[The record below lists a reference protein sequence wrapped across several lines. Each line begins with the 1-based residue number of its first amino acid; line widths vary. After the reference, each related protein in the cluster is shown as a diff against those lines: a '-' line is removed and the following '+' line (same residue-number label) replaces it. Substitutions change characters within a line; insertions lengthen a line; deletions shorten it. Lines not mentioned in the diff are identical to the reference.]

1 MAGDRRDDRLKLEP
15 GDVAPAALLVAGSEQ
30 LIIKVA
36 APTQE
41 LLQIEGLSYQQV
53 APGVIRAAVAL
64 GAAVDAGEAGRR
76 LLSLRGRLDRQS
88 VASAIEWPRGS
99 TGATRTSE
107 SATADSSPVD
117 GGGNICTGD
126 TAALLR
132 SGSEQCS
139 PATVLDKDVS
149 REVLRRASD
158 EDLASE
164 LLRRATSRGIG
175 APDLQRYS
183 QARTTPDP
191 VE

>member
-1 MAGDRRDDRLKLEP
+1 MAGDGRNERLKLEP

-36 APTQE
+36 ATQE
-41 LLQIEGLSYQQV
+41 LPRIEGLSYQQV
-53 APGVIRAAVAL
+53 APGIIRAAVMS
-64 GAAVDAGEAGRR
+64 GAAVDPGEAARR

-99 TGATRTSE
+99 TGATRMSE
-107 SATADSSPVD
+107 SAIADSSPVD
-117 GGGNICTGD
+117 GGGNICTSD
-126 TAALLR
+126 TAASLR
-132 SGSEQCS
+132 PVSEQGS
-139 PATVLDKDVS
+139 PATALGKDLS

-175 APDLQRYS
+175 TPDPPMHS
-183 QARTTPDP
+183 QGRTTPDP